1 MMALIQ
7 QEHVP
12 VFLMT
17 LIQQDHVHV
26 FYNDIETTGTCT
38 GNI

>member
-1 MMALIQ
+1 MALIQ

-12 VFLMT
+12 VFDNDIDT
-17 LIQQDHVHV
+17 QDHVHV
-26 FYNDIETTGTCT
+26 FYSDIDTEGTCT